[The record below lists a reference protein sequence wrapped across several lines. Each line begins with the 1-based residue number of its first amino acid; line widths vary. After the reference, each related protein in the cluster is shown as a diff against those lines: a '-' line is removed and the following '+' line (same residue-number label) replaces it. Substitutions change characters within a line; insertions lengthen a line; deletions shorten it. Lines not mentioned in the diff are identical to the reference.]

1 MMTALSSVTGGITDR
16 VDELVQW
23 LMALDRPFAFLLA
36 LPFLVALA
44 GVAAEFV
51 RQRRVRLPNRSNG
64 EAR

>member
-1 MMTALSSVTGGITDR
+1 MIVLWTALAGIIDR

-36 LPFLVALA
+36 LPFMVALA
-44 GVAAEFV
+44 GLVAEFV